1 MEEERKI
8 KEEKDSMIK
17 RRKELIR
24 LISVLCEE
32 KLPES
37 KYDKFFVEEFSKK
50 VKRNEELEQIYTEM

>member
-50 VKRNEELEQIYTEM
+50 VKRNEELERIYTEM